1 MLTRAVQ
8 KILGYLLVTF
18 SIYLT
23 FKGQTMSNSI
33 SESEVQ
39 VQVLNYN
46 YAVVMSMGVGAFL
59 LMV

>member
-8 KILGYLLVTF
+8 KILGCLLVAF
-18 SIYLT
+18 SSYLT
-23 FKGQTMSNSI
+23 FKDRTLSKSI

-46 YAVVMSMGVGAFL
+46 YAVVMSMGVGVFL
-59 LMV
+59 LLV